1 MPSGSMFCASAPGV
15 AAVRMR
21 IPPIR
26 TCREL
31 HPASPHG
38 GRDAGVWCTCW
49 AGDGKRRMELRS
61 LTGSYMRRLTAAVL
75 QFLRPCTWSC
85 AFPALNTVE
94 IHGETGRRVGFRL
107 QMEIRVCAS
116 RAADKPPGPAI
127 PSPVSWA
134 RVGSGFGLD
143 SRF

>member
-1 MPSGSMFCASAPGV
+1 M
-15 AAVRMR
+15 AAV
-21 IPPIR
+21 
-26 TCREL
+26 TQE
-31 HPASPHG
+31 S
-38 GRDAGVWCTCW
+38 WCICW

-61 LTGSYMRRLTAAVL
+61 PTGSYMRRLTAAV
-75 QFLRPCTWSC
+75 FADIETMHVAMR

-116 RAADKPPGPAI
+116 RAAEKPPGPAT